1 MQAMAGTNTVSLPGE
16 RDALSRLGKA
26 VRASR
31 QGLGLSRA
39 QLAERSGLS
48 LRFLAQL
55 EAGEGNI
62 SYLKLRRLALA
73 LEVDLAGLLARTEG
87 EAVRPAAL
95 LGMRGAG
102 KSTVGRMLSERLGV
116 PFLEVDELVER
127 EAGMSLAQI
136 FDLQGEV
143 YFRQLEQEALTRVLS
158 GGAPAVLATGGG
170 VVTEPETYAFLR
182 RHAYTV
188 WLKATPQDHWDR
200 VLAQGDRRP
209 MKNRPDAM
217 EELERLW
224 SDRARAYGRADLV
237 VSTSHRDAEDVVG
250 EIMQALPWRPSIEPQ
265 EQAR

>member
-1 MQAMAGTNTVSLPGE
+1 MHVMALTNTASLPGE
-16 RDALSRLGKA
+16 RHALSQLGKA
-26 VRASR
+26 VRTLR
-31 QGLGLSRA
+31 QRLGLSRA

-55 EAGEGNI
+55 ESGKGNI
-62 SYLKLRRLALA
+62 SYLRLRRLALA
-73 LEVDLAGLLARTEG
+73 LQVDLGALLERAEGGAARPT
-87 EAVRPAAL
+87 AL

-102 KSTVGRMLSERLGV
+102 KSTVGAMLSERLGV
-116 PFLEVDELVER
+116 SFLEIDELVER

-136 FDLQGEV
+136 FDLQGEA
-143 YFRQLEQEALTRVLS
+143 YFRQIEQEILSRLLS
-158 GGAPAVLATGGG
+158 GGTPAVLAAGGG
-170 VVTEPETYAFLR
+170 VVTEPETFAFLC
-182 RHAYTV
+182 RHAYTI

-224 SDRARAYGRADLV
+224 SERARAYGRADLV

-250 EIMQALPWRPSIEPQ
+250 EIMQALPWRPTIDSHEPS
-265 EQAR
+265 R

>member
-1 MQAMAGTNTVSLPGE
+1 
-16 RDALSRLGKA
+16 LSRLGKE
-26 VRASR
+26 VRALR

-55 EAGEGNI
+55 EGGEGNI
-62 SYLKLRRLALA
+62 SYVRLRRLAVA
-73 LEVDLAGLLARTEG
+73 LEVDMAALLERAEG
-87 EAVRPAAL
+87 GAVRVRATAL

-102 KSTVGRMLSERLGV
+102 KSTVGKMLSERMGV
-116 PFLEVDELVER
+116 PFLEIDELVER

-136 FDLQGEV
+136 FDLQGEA
-143 YFRQLEQEALTRVLS
+143 YFRQIEQESLMRVLS
-158 GGAPAVLATGGG
+158 TGAPAVLATGGG
-170 VVTEPETYAFLR
+170 VVTEPETFAFLC
-182 RHAYTV
+182 RHAYTI
-188 WLKATPQDHWDR
+188 WLQATPQDHWDR

-224 SDRARAYGRADLV
+224 SERARAYGRADLV

-250 EIMQALPWRPSIEPQ
+250 EIMQSLPWQRSIDSQ
-265 EQAR
+265 EQPQ